1 VLVAEG
7 ENGGACIL
15 SYGQGAETAELAEVN
30 LVSAR
35 TTARL
40 FGAGIGKMKSTGVNQ
55 WTSFRRH
62 YQGLLAEEVKNNTTF
77 QDPGQDKDIASPVKL
92 WA

>member
-1 VLVAEG
+1 VTSFATKTKIYSSRIPPRDIRLGYVLVAEG

-55 WTSFRRH
+55 
-62 YQGLLAEEVKNNTTF
+62 
-77 QDPGQDKDIASPVKL
+77 
-92 WA
+92 

>member
-55 WTSFRRH
+55 
-62 YQGLLAEEVKNNTTF
+62 
-77 QDPGQDKDIASPVKL
+77 
-92 WA
+92 